1 MPFTALGISSSWCH
15 PQRTA
20 LGFPAIHGW
29 NPWNHEVDDG
39 PKLSPAVNHDMFDEM
54 EVGCLSAGSKGP
66 QPLKMLLAI
75 RCSWSMASVEKALP
89 RHIEIHKISGRYLQV
104 GIHRRFEPI
113 RYKNHQKAHWTG
125 RLDCPVRSLVSN
137 LNPVVNCRH
146 RGIPR
151 SDDPGLEIPE
161 EEHLQ
166 SRLQEAL
173 FLAVLENVTMKTC
186 SILLRGWP
194 FFMPTS
200 FLGQVAR
207 AIDT

>member
-1 MPFTALGISSSWCH
+1 MSWRCHSQRLEFPVPGITRSWH
-15 PQRTA
+15 LEA
-20 LGFPAIHGW
+20 AIHGW
-29 NPWNHEVDDG
+29 NLWNHEVDDG

-146 RGIPR
+146 RDIPR

-173 FLAVLENVTMKTC
+173 FFCCARKCDHEN
-186 SILLRGWP
+186 L
-194 FFMPTS
+194 
-200 FLGQVAR
+200 
-207 AIDT
+207 